1 MIINKPKNMREYEIW
16 FKSICKSKD
25 LFLLGR
31 TDYNDVA
38 AIIKKDFEESKLWSQ
53 LIKNLSE
60 YNDEYLKRNSGY
72 SLLMYP
78 REPELLIKPYG
89 SFLLKTFRENVLEN
103 ESWPKAPKNGWIL
116 PNNWFS
122 KINDI
127 VRTMFVVKY
136 IDGVEFIKN
145 KIDYLCKEN
154 NRKYI
159 YSLKAKEEGYYAGH
173 LHITEEIEIP
183 EIPWGT
189 KKVDVSIEIK
199 ITTQLKEVIQKLLHQ
214 YYENERKEIKINKKN
229 GVPWQ
234 WDYSSNNFT
243 VNYLGHII
251 HYIEGVIINVREK

>member
-1 MIINKPKNMREYEIW
+1 MIIDKPKNIREYKIW
-16 FKSICKSKD
+16 LKNICRSNG

-31 TDYNDVA
+31 TDYNVVA
-38 AIIKKDFEESKLWSQ
+38 AIIKKSFEESELWSQ
-53 LIKNLSE
+53 LTKNLNE
-60 YNDEYLKRNSGY
+60 YNDEYLKNNSGY

-78 REPELLIKPYG
+78 REPELLIKPYD
-89 SFLLKTFRENVLEN
+89 SFLLKTFRKNILEN
-103 ESWPKAPKNGWIL
+103 KNWPKTPKNGWIL

-145 KIDYLCKEN
+145 KIDYLCKKN

-173 LHITEEIEIP
+173 LHISEKIEIP
-183 EIPWGT
+183 KMPWGT
-189 KKVDVSIEIK
+189 KKVDVTIEIK
-199 ITTQLKEVIQKLLHQ
+199 ITTQLKEVIQKLLHK
-214 YYENERKEIKINKKN
+214 YYENERIKIKINQKN
-229 GVPWQ
+229 GIAWQ
-234 WDYSSNNFT
+234 WDYRSNEFN

-251 HYIEGVIINVREK
+251 HYIEGIIINAREK

>member
-1 MIINKPKNMREYEIW
+1 MITNKPKNMREYEIW

-25 LFLLGR
+25 LFLLER

-53 LIKNLSE
+53 LIKNLGE

-72 SLLMYP
+72 GLLMYP

-199 ITTQLKEVIQKLLHQ
+199 ITTQLKEVIQKLIHG
-214 YYENERKEIKINKKN
+214 YYEKKREEIKINKKN

-234 WDYSSNNFT
+234 WDYRSNEFN

-251 HYIEGVIINVREK
+251 HYIEGVIINIREK